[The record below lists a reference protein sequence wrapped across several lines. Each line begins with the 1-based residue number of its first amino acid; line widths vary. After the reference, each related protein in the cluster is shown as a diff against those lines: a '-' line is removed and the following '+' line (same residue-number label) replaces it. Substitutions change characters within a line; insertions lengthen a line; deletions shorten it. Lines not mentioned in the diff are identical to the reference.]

1 MFREEHIQRS
11 KKMNTTCKSLSAL
24 TLALVLLAGLSST
37 RAAAAQKMDLNTAS
51 EAQLM
56 QIPGV
61 HKQMAD
67 LIIAHRN
74 YTTVNE
80 LSAKTGIK
88 NETMLARISEWS
100 IQPYTTPRVAGG
112 GGNGNGGNG
121 FGGIAG
127 R

>member
-1 MFREEHIQRS
+1 
-11 KKMNTTCKSLSAL
+11 MNTTCKSLSAL
-24 TLALVLLAGLSST
+24 TLAFVLLAGLSST
-37 RAAAAQKMDLNTAS
+37 RAAAAQKMDLNTCS
-51 EAQLM
+51 EASLM

-74 YTTVNE
+74 YATINE
-80 LSAKTGIK
+80 LSDKTGIK
-88 NETMLARISEWS
+88 NEQMLARIAEWS
-100 IQPYTTPRVAGG
+100 IQPYTTPRAAS
-112 GGNGNGGNG
+112 GGNGNSGSG